1 MANTLKILG
10 QTATTS
16 SLTTL
21 YTVGSSVQSTIST
34 LVACNTG
41 ATPTTFSISVALS
54 GASDSIQ
61 QYLYY
66 NVPINGNDTFAAT
79 IGLTLG
85 GTDVVR
91 VKSGNGACSFSAFG
105 IEKT

>member
-16 SLTTL
+16 SLATL
-21 YTVGSSVQSTIST
+21 YIVGAGVQTTVST
-34 LVACNTG
+34 LIACNTG
-41 ATPTTFSISVALS
+41 NTPTTFSVSVALS

-85 GTDVVR
+85 QTDVIR
-91 VKSGNGACSFSAFG
+91 VQSGNGACSFSAFG

>member
-1 MANTLKILG
+1 MTNTLKILG
-10 QTATTS
+10 QTATTL
-16 SLTTL
+16 SLTSL
-21 YTVGSSVQSTIST
+21 YTVGAGVQTTVST
-34 LVACNTG
+34 LLACNTG
-41 ATPTTFSISVALS
+41 STPTTFSMSVSLG
-54 GASDSIQ
+54 GAADDIK
-61 QYLYY
+61 QYIYY

-85 GTDVVR
+85 AADVIR

>member
-1 MANTLKILG
+1 MTNTLKILG
-10 QTATTS
+10 QTATTA

-21 YTVGSSVQSTIST
+21 YTVGASIQTTIST
-34 LVACNTG
+34 LIACNTG
-41 ATPTTFSISVALS
+41 STPTTFSISVAAA
-54 GASDSIQ
+54 GAVDSIQ

-85 GTDVVR
+85 TSDVIR

>member
-1 MANTLKILG
+1 MTNTLKILG

-21 YTVGSSVQSTIST
+21 YTVGANIQTTVST
-34 LVACNTG
+34 LLACNTG
-41 ATPTTFSISVALS
+41 STNTTFSMSVALA
-54 GASDSIQ
+54 GAADDIK
-61 QYLYY
+61 QYMYY
-66 NVPINGNDTFAAT
+66 NVPINGNDTFVAT
-79 IGLTLG
+79 MGITLG
-85 GTDVVR
+85 ASDVIR